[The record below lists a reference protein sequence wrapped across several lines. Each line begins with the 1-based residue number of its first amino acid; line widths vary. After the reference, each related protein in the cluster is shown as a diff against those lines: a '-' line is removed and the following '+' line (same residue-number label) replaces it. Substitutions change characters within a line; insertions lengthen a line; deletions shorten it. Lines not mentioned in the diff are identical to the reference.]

1 MSLVF
6 AGAPNRA
13 DEAILT
19 TGSQETR
26 LPVSN
31 LQDRQIV
38 KPWRTTTTAISDTWI
53 QADLQT
59 ARVTGA
65 VALVRHNFS
74 QGSQWRVLLSDD
86 PTFSEPS
93 KYDSG
98 WLDVWPNIEEF
109 GTLPWGVFQWGG
121 LLPEEVATE
130 ITLSAY
136 HLLPAPAV
144 ARHLRVEISDAA
156 NPDGYLQ
163 VGRLVAGPAYVP
175 SRAMLYGWSIGFE
188 DPSVV
193 SKSRGGQTWIDVQEK
208 FRVLRFSLGNL
219 NEDEVFGNIF
229 DHLLRRKGISGDILV
244 IPQRDRSDQY
254 HNQAIYGRMRVLDPI
269 TNSFYASFDTN
280 FEVEELI

>member
-13 DEAILT
+13 DEAILS
-19 TGSQETR
+19 TGTEVPT

-38 KPWRTTTTAISDTWI
+38 KPWRTETTEVAKTWI
-53 QADLQT
+53 QADFQT
-59 ARVTGA
+59 SRITGA
-65 VALVRHNFS
+65 VSLVRHNFS
-74 QGSQWRVLLSDD
+74 QGSQWRILLSDD
-86 PTFSEPS
+86 PGFNTNQ
-93 KYDSG
+93 YDSG
-98 WLDVWPNIEEF
+98 WIDVWPNIEEF

-136 HLLPAPAV
+136 HLLPAPHV
-144 ARHLRVEISDAA
+144 ARYLWVMVSDQS

-163 VGRLVAGPAYVP
+163 AGRLVAGPAYTP

-208 FRVLRFSLGNL
+208 FRVLRFTLGNL
-219 NEDEVFGNIF
+219 TEDEVFSNIF
-229 DHLLRRKGISGDILV
+229 DHLLRRKGVSGDVLV

-269 TNSFYASFDTN
+269 TNPFYASFDTS